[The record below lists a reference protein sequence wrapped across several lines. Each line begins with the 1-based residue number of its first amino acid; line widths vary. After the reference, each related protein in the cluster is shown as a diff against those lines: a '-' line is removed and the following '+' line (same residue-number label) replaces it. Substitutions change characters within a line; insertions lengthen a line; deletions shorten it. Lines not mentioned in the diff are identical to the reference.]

1 MNTDNKKS
9 GIKAVLFDMDGTI
22 FDTERIYYRAWV
34 DAAEAIGFSGDMD
47 AVMQDIFGVSE
58 HDIAIYFRKNYGADF
73 PFDRMLDIRAQLIA
87 SEIEHSGV
95 PLKDGV
101 PEIFSELAS
110 RGIASALVSSAPRF
124 RIDDFL
130 TRAGLR
136 GVFSHIVS
144 GERVEQSKP
153 APDIFLLAAREMGLD
168 PSACLVAE
176 DSHNGVLSAYR
187 AGMRVALIPDL
198 QAVTPEILPHVDHL
212 VPSLRDLINVI

>member
-1 MNTDNKKS
+1 MNTDNQKQV
-9 GIKAVLFDMDGTI
+9 IKAVLFDMDGTI

-34 DAAEAIGFSGDMD
+34 DAAAAIGFVGDMD

-58 HDIAIYFRKNYGADF
+58 HDIGIYFRKNYGADF
-73 PFDRMLDIRAQLIA
+73 PFDRMLRIRAELIA
-87 SEIEHSGV
+87 SEIELSGV

-101 PEIFSELAS
+101 PEVFSCLAS

-130 TRAGLR
+130 ARARLQD
-136 GVFSHIVS
+136 VFSHIVS
-144 GERVEQSKP
+144 GERVKQSKP

-168 PSACLVAE
+168 PTECLVAE
-176 DSHNGVLSAYR
+176 DSHNGVLAAHR

-198 QAVTPEILPHVDHL
+198 QAVTPEILPYVDHL
-212 VPSLRDLINVI
+212 IPSLRNLVGII